1 MTAMV
6 ALLRAVNVGGR
17 SLPMAELR
25 TIVEGC
31 GHTGVRTYI
40 QSGNVVFEAASKNG
54 EQVAR
59 GLEQAIGEATGVT
72 TEVTVRTG
80 AELADLLDHDPF
92 AGEDP
97 AFRHVVF
104 RIDTGPA
111 PVPAIDEQAFL
122 PEAVRPYKRELV
134 LHLPNGMGRAKL
146 PLELARRSKERG
158 TARNWRTVTK
168 LAELAGAR

>member
-17 SLPMAELR
+17 SLPMADLR

-31 GHTGVRTYI
+31 GHADVRTYI
-40 QSGNVVFEAASKNG
+40 QSGNVVFTTAARSGEKVARALEAAI
-54 EQVAR
+54 
-59 GLEQAIGEATGVT
+59 LDATALAT
-72 TEVTVRTG
+72 DVTVRTG
-80 AELADLLDHDPF
+80 SELADLLDHDPF

-104 RIDTGPA
+104 RIGTGPA
-111 PVPAIDEQAFL
+111 PVPSIDEAAFL

-134 LHLPNGMGRAKL
+134 LHLPTGMGRSKL
-146 PLELARRSKERG
+146 AVELTRRSAERG
-158 TARNWRTVTK
+158 TVRNWRTVTK

>member
-1 MTAMV
+1 MPAMV

-17 SLPMAELR
+17 SLPMADLR

-31 GHTGVRTYI
+31 GHADVRTYI
-40 QSGNVVFEAASKNG
+40 QSGNVVFTTRARDAEKVARTLEAAIVEAS
-54 EQVAR
+54 
-59 GLEQAIGEATGVT
+59 GLT
-72 TEVTVRTG
+72 TDVTVRTG

-97 AFRHVVF
+97 AFRHVIF
-104 RIDTGPA
+104 RIGTGPA
-111 PVPAIDEQAFL
+111 TMPAIDAAAFL
-122 PEAVRPYKRELV
+122 PEAVRPYQRELV

-146 PLELARRSKERG
+146 PLELTRRSKERG